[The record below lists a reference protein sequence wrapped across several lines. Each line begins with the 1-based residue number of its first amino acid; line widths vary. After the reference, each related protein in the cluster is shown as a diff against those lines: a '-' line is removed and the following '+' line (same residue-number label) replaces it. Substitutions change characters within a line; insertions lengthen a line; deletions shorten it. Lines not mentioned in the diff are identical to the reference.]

1 MPRVAIIAAMLG
13 TPLGTLLLTGCPTE
27 SPPDAVTLDR
37 RAYSASAGLLGT
49 DPAAA
54 AARCGEIS
62 DTVLA
67 GDCATFAAKAMA
79 KRKMDPLPVC
89 AAVKHTG
96 WQQVCYFES
105 VDAAGLYGDIAIKA
119 CDRAGGFRQRCLSH
133 ALGRET
139 DREWRTVA
147 AGQEAEF
154 IGWIESR
161 LPVYGLDTKVENIPR
176 DFLARR
182 ISDRVASEAQGMPA
196 RRFARTD
203 CGAAPADTCREV
215 YRFYVRKLFRQQ
227 DMGALCAQPMTRE
240 VVEAAGL
247 PGWEDDFAD
256 DAPEMWRRLCKEL
269 KGGGRPPR
277 GQH

>member
-1 MPRVAIIAAMLG
+1 MPPAVAIAAL
-13 TPLGTLLLTGCPTE
+13 LVSLLLAGCP
-27 SPPDAVTLDR
+27 SDAPPDAATLDR
-37 RAYSASAGLLGT
+37 HAYAASAGLLDT
-49 DPAAA
+49 DPAAGA
-54 AARCGEIS
+54 AKCAEIS

-79 KRKMDPLPVC
+79 KRKLDPLPVC
-89 AAVKHTG
+89 EVVRHTG
-96 WQQVCYFES
+96 WQQVCFFES
-105 VDAAGLYGDIAIKA
+105 VDAAGLFGDVAIKA

-147 AGQEAEF
+147 AGQEPEF
-154 IGWIESR
+154 VAWIEAR
-161 LPVYGLDTKVENIPR
+161 LPAYGLDTKVENIPR

-182 ISDRVASEAQGMPA
+182 ISDRIRAQAGGPSA
-196 RRFARTD
+196 RRFARSD
-203 CGAAPADTCREV
+203 CGAAPADTCAEA
-215 YRFYVRKLFRQQ
+215 YRFFVRKRFRQQ
-227 DMGALCAQPMTRE
+227 DLGAICVQPMTRE
-240 VVEAAGL
+240 AVEAAGL

-256 DAPEMWRRLCKEL
+256 VAPDIWRRLCKEL

>member
-1 MPRVAIIAAMLG
+1 MSPAPAITSALGAFIGAVALS
-13 TPLGTLLLTGCPTE
+13 GCPA
-27 SPPDAVTLDR
+27 DAPADPATRDR
-37 RAYSASAGLLGT
+37 EAYTASAGLLST

-54 AARCGEIS
+54 AARCAEIT
-62 DTVLA
+62 DPVLA

-79 KRKMDPLPVC
+79 RRKLDPLPVC
-89 AAVKHTG
+89 AAVRHTG

-105 VDAAGLYGDIAIKA
+105 VDAAGLYGDVAIEA

-147 AGQEAEF
+147 AGQESAF
-154 IGWIESR
+154 IAWIEAK
-161 LPVYGLDTKVENIPR
+161 LPTYGLDTTVEDIPR

-182 ISDRVASEAQGMPA
+182 IADRIAAGAQGQPT
-196 RRFARTD
+196 RRFARAD
-203 CGAAPADTCREV
+203 CGAAPAETCREV

-227 DMGALCAQPMTRE
+227 DMGTLCAQPMTLAA
-240 VVEAAGL
+240 VEAAGL
-247 PGWEDDFAD
+247 PGWETDFD
-256 DAPEMWRRLCKEL
+256 EDAPEMWRRLCKEL